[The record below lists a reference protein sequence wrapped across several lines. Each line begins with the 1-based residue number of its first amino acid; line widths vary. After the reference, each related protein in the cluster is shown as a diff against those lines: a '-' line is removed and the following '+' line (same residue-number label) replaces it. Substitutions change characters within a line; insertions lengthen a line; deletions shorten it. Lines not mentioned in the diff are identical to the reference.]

1 MTAVYL
7 QLFNCLSTL
16 KFWFLVISLTW
27 IVFPVD
33 NSLRFFALALCRC
46 SVILFQ
52 IKYLFTH
59 SYLWLQLITVL
70 FYVGRNKY
78 PCSHLTKD
86 AGYVLFLIFT
96 QYKHY
101 SKIMLMNTAM
111 KWGSLNLLDFFRS
124 FNWLIKA
131 KDEWLS

>member
-33 NSLRFFALALCRC
+33 NSLRFFRSCFMSMFCSTISNQISVYAL
-46 SVILFQ
+46 LFM
-52 IKYLFTH
+52 
-59 SYLWLQLITVL
+59 ITVL

-78 PCSHLTKD
+78 LCSHLTKD

-101 SKIMLMNTAM
+101 SEIMLMNTAM
-111 KWGSLNLLDFFRS
+111 KWVSLNLLDFFRS

>member
-33 NSLRFFALALCRC
+33 NSLRFFRSCFMSMFCSTISNKISVYAL
-46 SVILFQ
+46 LFM
-52 IKYLFTH
+52 
-59 SYLWLQLITVL
+59 ITVL

-78 PCSHLTKD
+78 LCSHLTKD
-86 AGYVLFLIFT
+86 AGYVIFLIFT

>member
-33 NSLRFFALALCRC
+33 NSLRFFFALALCRC
-46 SVILFQ
+46 SVLLFQ
-52 IKYLFTH
+52 IKSLFTH
-59 SYLWLQLITVL
+59 SYLWLQFC

-78 PCSHLTKD
+78 LCSHLTKD

-101 SKIMLMNTAM
+101 SEIMLMNTAL
-111 KWGSLNLLDFFRS
+111 KWVSLNLLDFFRS